1 MPYNTSALTQ
11 SIYLHWPFCPYKCH
25 FCPFVAYAG
34 QDSFM
39 GKYHAALTQEIK
51 AFASQGA
58 HQVPIETIFLGGGT
72 PSTYPDKLLLD
83 MSGIL
88 KSTFTVLPTAEF
100 TIEVNP
106 GTVRVEQFAP
116 WKEAGI
122 NRLSIGVQSLNDKVL
137 HTLNRRQSASDV
149 TQLLER
155 AHPHFENISIDLIIG
170 LPGVSA
176 QEWKEL
182 IQTVCT
188 WPIVHLSIYFLTI
201 HEGTALY
208 FRVKKNDV
216 TLPADEAVVDLYLW
230 TREYVTACGF
240 EQYEISNF
248 AKPGFRSKHNQ
259 VYWAQKPYK
268 GFGVGACSF
277 DGTSRYQNKKDLF
290 GYMKAVEQGTDIL
303 EFEEQ
308 LTSEQ
313 QLLETIM
320 LGLRQAKGIN
330 KERLFEQGNEQW
342 RREISATLDDLMK
355 VGYVEQENGYIRL
368 TPAGLAVENEIIVRL
383 SR

>member
-1 MPYNTSALTQ
+1 
-11 SIYLHWPFCPYKCH
+11 
-25 FCPFVAYAG
+25 VAYAG
-34 QDSFM
+34 KDSFM
-39 GKYHAALTQEIK
+39 GAYHTALTQEIK
-51 AFASQGA
+51 AFAAQGKHSA
-58 HQVPIETIFLGGGT
+58 TIETIFLGGGT
-72 PSTYPDKLLLD
+72 PSTYPDNLLLD
-83 MSGIL
+83 TSGIL
-88 KSTFTVLPTAEF
+88 RSAFTISDTAEF

-137 HTLNRRQSASDV
+137 NNLNRRQSATDV

-155 AHPHFENISIDLIIG
+155 AQHHFNNISIDLIIG

-176 QEWKEL
+176 EEWKQL

-188 WPIVHLSIYFLTI
+188 WPIVHLSVYFLTI

-216 TLPADEAVVDLYLW
+216 TLPADEAIVDLYLW
-230 TREYVTACGF
+230 TREYLTAYGF

-248 AKPGFRSKHNQ
+248 AKPGFRSQHNQ

-277 DGTSRYQNKKDLF
+277 DGTSRFQNNKDLF
-290 GYMKAVEQGTDIL
+290 KYMKAIEQGGDIL
-303 EFEEQ
+303 ELEEI
-308 LTSEQ
+308 LTPEQ
-313 QLLETIM
+313 QILETIM
-320 LGLRQAKGIN
+320 LGLRQARGIER
-330 KERLFEQGNEQW
+330 ERLFKQGNEQW
-342 RREISATLDDLMK
+342 RQEISATLDDL
-355 VGYVEQENGYIRL
+355 VSIGYVEQNDGYIRL